1 MVVIKGDSVLANDY
15 PMLCVPPAPLRK
27 TAATVLVFA
36 VLAGTGGDTDLQYF
50 LKRKDQ
56 GYAFAQVEGIS
67 SLASTTMPFEV
78 RSILATLNRI
88 RDVFSLSISDLALAC
103 DVSRQAVYKWI
114 SGSSASLVQENQR
127 RLDDLYRAS
136 ELFATRGVVGSAA
149 LLKRRNDAGFTLVEA
164 MQAGESA
171 QSWARNMLH
180 TLAVESQ
187 QSAMLDARLRARKRP
202 ATETQEW
209 GVPMMNEIDV

>member
-1 MVVIKGDSVLANDY
+1 MLANDY
-15 PMLCVPPAPLRK
+15 PMPCMPLAALRK
-27 TAATVLVFA
+27 TTGTALVFA
-36 VLAGTGGDTDLQYF
+36 CLVGTGGDTSLQYF
-50 LKRKDQ
+50 LNRKDQ
-56 GYAFAQVEGIS
+56 GYAFAQIQGILS
-67 SLASTTMPFEV
+67 PASTTMALEV

-88 RDVFSLSISDLALAC
+88 REVLRLSISDLALAC

-114 SGSSASLVQENQR
+114 SGSSASLAQENQR

-136 ELFATRGVVGSAA
+136 ELFATRGIVGSAA
-149 LLKRRNDAGFTLVEA
+149 LLKRRNNAGLTLVEA
-164 MQAGESA
+164 MQVGESA
-171 QSWARNMLH
+171 QTWAKAMLE

-209 GVPMMNEIDV
+209 GVPMMNEINA

>member
-1 MVVIKGDSVLANDY
+1 VLANDY
-15 PMLCVPPAPLRK
+15 PMPCMPPAALRK
-27 TAATVLVFA
+27 TTASALAFA
-36 VLAGTGGDTDLQYF
+36 LLAGTGGDTGLQYF

-56 GYAFAQVEGIS
+56 GYAFAQVEGIL
-67 SLASTTMPFEV
+67 SLASTTMPLEV

-88 RDVFSLSISDLALAC
+88 RDVLRLSISDLALAC

-149 LLKRRNDAGFTLVEA
+149 LLKRRNSAGLTLVEA

-171 QSWARNMLH
+171 QTWARAMLD

-187 QSAMLDARLRARKRP
+187 QRAILDARLRARKRP

-209 GVPMMNEIDV
+209 GVPMMNEIDA